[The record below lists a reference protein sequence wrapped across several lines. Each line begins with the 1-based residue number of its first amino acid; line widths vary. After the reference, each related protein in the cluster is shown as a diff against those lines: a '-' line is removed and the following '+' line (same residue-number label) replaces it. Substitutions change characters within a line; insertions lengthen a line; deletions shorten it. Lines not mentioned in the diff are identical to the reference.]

1 MGDASSIAKDTAAI
15 VAWQNAKEGVEK
27 TRLFNALFRAKAG
40 LIRQL
45 TQKAARAEKTSEDL
59 EDLFQAGAI
68 GFQKALERFEP
79 DRGFSISTY
88 AAWWIRHEVQRVAR
102 RANQIALP
110 RIRLTNAER
119 ERVILALREDPDVTP
134 EAINVRRSQFE
145 QVKASFGLRYV
156 SDDTPRGAA
165 AVERRLLGD
174 AGVFDGEEMLDE
186 ARRIRTLD
194 VVLARVRAG
203 EDAERLG
210 LSHEAYELAL
220 EVIRIDEEE
229 TIIMSEAEQLNG
241 AAEGNHAPRQ
251 KRKYKKRAP
260 KVAKEVVRK
269 PVRTKRKPVRA
280 VATAPSRELDDLRAI
295 LIKEIVK
302 NIETLP
308 DDALAHMFAEI
319 SEVRGARKVA

>member
-1 MGDASSIAKDTAAI
+1 MADASSIARDTAAI
-15 VAWQNAKEGVEK
+15 VEWQRAREGVHK
-27 TRLFNALFRAKAG
+27 TRLFNALFRSKAG

-119 ERVILALREDPDVTP
+119 ERVIIALREDPDVTP
-134 EAINVRRSQFE
+134 EAIGVRRSQFE

-156 SDDTPRGAA
+156 SDDTPRGAL
-165 AVERRLLGD
+165 AVERRLLGE

-186 ARRIRTLD
+186 ARRHRALRGILF
-194 VVLARVRAG
+194 RVRSG
-203 EDAERLG
+203 MSAERIG
-210 LSHEAYELAL
+210 LSPDAYELAL
-220 EVIRIDEEE
+220 EVIRIDDEEKK
-229 TIIMSEAEQLNG
+229 IMEAEQHVNG
-241 AAEGNHAPRQ
+241 AVVEKPA
-251 KRKYKKRAP
+251 KRKYTRRAAPAKSRKRSSKALPAIAAAP
-260 KVAKEVVRK
+260 KSDLRKILVEKILGGLQALPDAALAELFAQVAK
-269 PVRTKRKPVRA
+269 A
-280 VATAPSRELDDLRAI
+280 A
-295 LIKEIVK
+295 
-302 NIETLP
+302 
-308 DDALAHMFAEI
+308 
-319 SEVRGARKVA
+319 